1 MEATMKAK
9 SPIEAESAAFSRYLR
24 RPTRRRMAAVVRL
37 LHAHVWSV
45 ALRVAG
51 NHADAADLCQDV
63 FLSLLLRPPPAGS
76 VRSPRGYLACRVLTL
91 SRNRRASA
99 ERRRLREVESARKVI
114 LEDGSSTADVEAVW
128 GAIEELPDRVRT
140 VVELRY
146 LAGLQNAGIAAALG
160 VSEATVDKDL
170 HRGRELLRGR
180 LTAEVLGSL
189 ALPGILLEASGSLPP
204 PDLLRSL
211 LRITRVGEALAPAG
225 AAALV
230 AGGIAVKKTVASI
243 AIAASILI
251 ACALALR
258 FLAEPDP
265 PTGPAVASLTEPL
278 PPPRRSIDPQPAS
291 AIAPE
296 PAAGDSRSIE
306 PTSPP
311 RDPDT
316 GDLLVRLL
324 WEDGDPAVGLGVAA
338 WPRRAGNGFVGRVER
353 VAGPDG
359 SVLLDDLPAGP
370 VTLLVDR
377 AGPTRRAEVPAG
389 GTAEISLTLPDRIHV
404 RGVVVDRESSP
415 VAGAD
420 VWLSELNTD
429 NIGGRVVA
437 TTAADGT
444 FSLRGV
450 ETGRYVA
457 ARARGYAPS
466 SAKFIGG
473 GRGEDFTARLVLP
486 DPGGA
491 MSGIVFRSDGRP
503 ASGAAILIGRRDSAN
518 GSHSAPP
525 PPVRVYTDE
534 LGAFEIHGLP
544 TGDIPVVARA
554 AGAAPAEIIVA
565 VAPGQTSHAQ
575 VRLGPGAALAG
586 TVVDG
591 TGRAVE
597 GAHVRAGKG
606 SRLTFHSDPMLSQ
619 VRTDGEGF
627 YAFEDLPPGET
638 LVAVD
643 AGEKGKTEAPVLLAA
658 GGRARRDFALLPGP
672 DIRGQVIA
680 EDGRPLGRAMV
691 QVGQPHRNAFGHDLA
706 DADGRFAIEDLNT
719 DEYYLEVIE
728 SGTGLPCARLE
739 AVRPGIEELR
749 IVVRESER
757 SRSYIAGKVEGPDGK
772 SIRGARVFY
781 PWDRPL
787 GYVPQ
792 ASTGLLGDFSAGP
805 LPAAVYEISVEA
817 DGLPRAWFGKHEL
830 APGKTLDLGT
840 LRLQQPGFLV
850 ARIRREDGQPL
861 HEIAYKILDVEDR
874 VQVHVHLPDEPVRRD
889 PLAPGR
895 HRVEARGKGLE
906 PFAADVEIVVGQE
919 TELEVVLRVQ
929 SGDSGAPPDG
939 G

>member
-1 MEATMKAK
+1 MEATMKAR

-37 LHAHVWSV
+37 LNAHVWSV
-45 ALRVAG
+45 ALRVSG

-63 FLSLLLRPPPAGS
+63 FLSLLLRPPPSGS
-76 VRSPRGYLACRVLTL
+76 IRSPRGYLACRVLTL

-114 LEDGSSTADVEAVW
+114 LEDGSSTADGEAVW
-128 GAIEELPDRVRT
+128 RAIEELPDRVRT

-146 LAGLQNAGIAAALG
+146 LAGMPNAGIAAALG

-170 HRGRELLRGR
+170 PRGRELLRGR
-180 LTAEVLGSL
+180 LTAEVLASL

-243 AIAASILI
+243 AIAAAILI
-251 ACALALR
+251 ACALVLR

-265 PTGPAVASLTEPL
+265 SPTGPAVASVTN
-278 PPPRRSIDPQPAS
+278 PPSPAQNSIDPQPA
-291 AIAPE
+291 ATIAPE
-296 PAAGDSRSIE
+296 PAAGDSRSPE
-306 PTSPP
+306 LTSPP
-311 RDPDT
+311 RGEES
-316 GDLLVRLL
+316 GDLLVRLF
-324 WEDGDPAVGLGVAA
+324 WEDGEPASGLGVAA

-377 AGPTRRAEVPAG
+377 AGPTRRAEVPPG

-404 RGVVVDRESSP
+404 RGIVVDRESNP
-415 VAGAD
+415 IAGAE

-429 NIGGRVVA
+429 NIGGRVIA

-444 FSLRGV
+444 FGLRGV

-503 ASGAAILIGRRDSAN
+503 ASGAAVLIGRRDSAN

-565 VAPGQTSHAQ
+565 VAPGQTSHTQ
-575 VRLGPGAALAG
+575 VRLGPGA
-586 TVVDG
+586 
-591 TGRAVE
+591 
-597 GAHVRAGKG
+597 
-606 SRLTFHSDPMLSQ
+606 
-619 VRTDGEGF
+619 
-627 YAFEDLPPGET
+627 
-638 LVAVD
+638 
-643 AGEKGKTEAPVLLAA
+643 
-658 GGRARRDFALLPGP
+658 
-672 DIRGQVIA
+672 
-680 EDGRPLGRAMV
+680 
-691 QVGQPHRNAFGHDLA
+691 
-706 DADGRFAIEDLNT
+706 
-719 DEYYLEVIE
+719 
-728 SGTGLPCARLE
+728 
-739 AVRPGIEELR
+739 
-749 IVVRESER
+749 
-757 SRSYIAGKVEGPDGK
+757 
-772 SIRGARVFY
+772 
-781 PWDRPL
+781 
-787 GYVPQ
+787 
-792 ASTGLLGDFSAGP
+792 
-805 LPAAVYEISVEA
+805 
-817 DGLPRAWFGKHEL
+817 
-830 APGKTLDLGT
+830 
-840 LRLQQPGFLV
+840 
-850 ARIRREDGQPL
+850 
-861 HEIAYKILDVEDR
+861 
-874 VQVHVHLPDEPVRRD
+874 
-889 PLAPGR
+889 
-895 HRVEARGKGLE
+895 
-906 PFAADVEIVVGQE
+906 
-919 TELEVVLRVQ
+919 
-929 SGDSGAPPDG
+929 
-939 G
+939 

>member
-1 MEATMKAK
+1 MKAR

-24 RPTRRRMAAVVRL
+24 RPTRRRLAAIVRL

-45 ALRVAG
+45 AIRVAG

-63 FLSLLLRPPPAGS
+63 FLSLLLRPPIAGS

-91 SRNRRASA
+91 SRNRRSSA
-99 ERRRLREVESARKVI
+99 ERRRLREVESARKVL

-128 GAIEELPDRVRT
+128 RAIEELPDRVRT

-146 LAGLQNAGIAAALG
+146 LAGMPNAGIAATLG
-160 VSEATVDKDL
+160 VSEATVEKDL
-170 HRGRELLRGR
+170 HQGRELLRGR

-189 ALPGILLEASGSLPP
+189 ALSGILLEASGSLPP
-204 PDLLRSL
+204 RDLLRSL

-230 AGGIAVKKTVASI
+230 AGGIAVKKTVASV
-243 AIAASILI
+243 ALAAALLI
-251 ACALALR
+251 ACALAFR
-258 FLAEPDP
+258 FLTEPRP
-265 PTGPAVASLTEPL
+265 AVTPPAVASLTEPL
-278 PPPRRSIDPQPAS
+278 SPPGRSSEAQPA
-291 AIAPE
+291 ATIAPE
-296 PAAGDSRSIE
+296 PA
-306 PTSPP
+306 SPP
-311 RDPDT
+311 RDPES
-316 GDLLVRLL
+316 GDLIVRLF
-324 WEDGDPAVGLGVAA
+324 WEDGEPASGLGVAA
-338 WPRRAGNGFVGRVER
+338 WPRPAGNGLVGRVER
-353 VAGPDG
+353 VAGRDG
-359 SVLLDDLPAGP
+359 SVLLEDLPAGP

-377 AGPTRRAEVPAG
+377 VGPTRRAEVPPG

-404 RGVVVDRESSP
+404 RGIVVDRESQP
-415 VAGAD
+415 VAGAE
-420 VWLSELNTD
+420 VWLSEVNTD

-450 ETGRYVA
+450 ETGRYIA
-457 ARARGYAPS
+457 ARARGHAPS
-466 SAKFIGG
+466 SAKFVITA
-473 GRGEDFTARLVLP
+473 GRQDFQVRLVLP
-486 DPGGA
+486 DLGGA
-491 MSGIVFRSDGRP
+491 MSGIVLRP
-503 ASGAAILIGRRDSAN
+503 GGKPAAGAAVLIGRRDSAN
-518 GSHSAPP
+518 GSHSAPA
-525 PPVRVYTDE
+525 PPVRVYADE
-534 LGAFEIHGLP
+534 LGAFEVHGLP
-544 TGDIPVVARA
+544 AGDIPVVARA
-554 AGAAPAEIIVA
+554 ARAAPTEVIVA
-565 VAPGQTSHAQ
+565 VTPGQTSIAQ
-575 VRLGPGAALAG
+575 VRLAPGAALVG

-606 SRLTFHSDPMLSQ
+606 SALTFHSDPMLSQ
-619 VRTDGEGF
+619 VRTDAEGF

-658 GGRARRDFALLPGP
+658 GGEARRDFALLPGP

-757 SRSYIAGKVEGPDGK
+757 SRSYIAGKVVGPDGK

-792 ASTGLLGDFSAGP
+792 GTTGPLGGFRAGP

-817 DGLPRAWFGKHEL
+817 EGLPRAWFGKHEL

-840 LRLQQPGFLV
+840 LRLEQPGFLV
-850 ARIRREDGQPL
+850 ARIRREDGKPL
-861 HEIAYKILDVEDR
+861 QEIAYKITGAEDR
-874 VQVHVHLPDEPVRRD
+874 VPVHVHLPDEPERRD

-895 HRVEARGKGLE
+895 HRVEVRGKGLE

-919 TELEVVLRVQ
+919 TELEAVLRAQ
-929 SGDSGAPPDG
+929 PGDPGAPPHG